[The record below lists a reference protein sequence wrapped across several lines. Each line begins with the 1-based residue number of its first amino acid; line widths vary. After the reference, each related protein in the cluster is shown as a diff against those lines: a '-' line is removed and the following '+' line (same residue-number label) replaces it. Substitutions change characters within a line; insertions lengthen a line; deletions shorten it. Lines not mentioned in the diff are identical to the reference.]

1 MRLRLLALLAL
12 LGAGTFGCDRALTTT
27 PGDRVPADQ
36 IIVDAA
42 TAAAALNGAYDAL
55 QSGSYYGLDLEMLG
69 DLPSDNGQGA
79 GTYQFLKEIGDNR
92 ITSDNPEVTAMW
104 TAIYRQIDRDN
115 VVLQRVPQLTNASD
129 AVKNPILGEA
139 YLLRAL
145 GYHNLVKFW
154 SDVPMPLV
162 PVVAASDASAYTRAP
177 QMQVYAQI
185 LADLDKAA
193 TMITNSTDTRRANK
207 LAVSALRSRVLFY
220 RAGLPGN
227 ASSAADYQGALD
239 AANVVFATMKDTL
252 TVPFASLFTATGT
265 NTTEDIFRVSFTA
278 SESNS
283 LGYYWLFS
291 GRHEARPTANLRA
304 AYDATDLRLPST
316 VGPRSATSSTLE
328 GKKWPTTIGAEH
340 PHVIRLAELVL
351 IKAEVLAR
359 QNNLLGAVAEYN
371 KVRARAGLAN
381 HVLGPD
387 VVTQADVMAAILRER
402 RRELA
407 LEGDRWPDLVRLGL
421 AVSVKNIPDRPGQ
434 ALFPIPLRDISTTPG
449 LTQNPDY

>member
-1 MRLRLLALLAL
+1 MRLRLLAPLAL
-12 LGAGTFGCDRALTTT
+12 AGVAVFGCDRALTTK

-42 TAAAALNGAYDAL
+42 TAAAALNGAYDGL

-69 DLPSDNGQGA
+69 DLAADNGQWA
-79 GTYQFLKEIGDNR
+79 GTYQFLGEIAGN
-92 ITSDNPEVTAMW
+92 TVTADNPEITAMW
-104 TAIYRQIDRDN
+104 TAIYKQIDRDN
-115 VVLQRVPQLTNASD
+115 VVLQRVPQLTNVTD

-154 SDVPMPLV
+154 GDVPMPLV
-162 PVVAASDASAYTRAP
+162 PVVTASDASAYTRTP
-177 QMQVYAQI
+177 QMQVYTQI

-193 TMITNSTDTRRANK
+193 TMITTTDTRRANK

-220 RAGLPGN
+220 RAGLAGN
-227 ASSAADYQGALD
+227 ANSAADYQGALD

-252 TVPFASLFTATGT
+252 TVPFASLFTATGA
-265 NTTEDIFRVSFTA
+265 NTAEDIFRVSFTP

-283 LGYYWLFS
+283 LGYYWLNA
-291 GRHEARPTANLRA
+291 GRHEARPTANLKA
-304 AYDATDLRLPST
+304 AYDANDLRLPNT
-316 VGPRSATSSTLE
+316 LGPRSATSSTLE

-359 QNNLLGAVAEYN
+359 QNNLVGAVAEYN

-381 HVLGPD
+381 HLLGVD
-387 VVTQADVMAAILRER
+387 VVTQQNVMDAILKER

-421 AVSVKNIPDRPGQ
+421 AVTVKSLQTRPGQ
-434 ALFPIPLRDISTTPG
+434 ALFPIPFRDISTTPG
-449 LTQNPDY
+449 LTQNPGY

>member
-1 MRLRLLALLAL
+1 MRLRLLAPLAL
-12 LGAGTFGCDRALTTT
+12 ASAALFGCDRALTTS

-36 IIVDAA
+36 IIVDGA

-79 GTYQFLKEIGDNR
+79 GTYQFLKEISDNVV
-92 ITSDNPEVTAMW
+92 TTDNPEITAMW

-115 VVLQRVPQLTNASD
+115 VVLQRVPQLTNVTD
-129 AVKNPILGEA
+129 AVKNPIVGEA

-162 PVVAASDASAYTRAP
+162 PVVAASDASAYTRTP
-177 QMQVYAQI
+177 QMQVYTQI

-193 TMITNSTDTRRANK
+193 TMITTTDTRRANK

-220 RAGLPGN
+220 RAGLAGN
-227 ASSAADYQGALD
+227 ANSAADYQGALD

-252 TVPFASLFTATGT
+252 TVPFGSMFTATGT
-265 NTTEDIFRVSFTA
+265 NTAEDIFRVSFTA

-304 AYDATDLRLPST
+304 AYDANDIRLPST

-359 QNNLLGAVAEYN
+359 QNNLAGAVAEYN

-381 HVLGPD
+381 HVLGVD
-387 VVTQADVMAAILRER
+387 VVTQQNVMDAILKER

-421 AVSVKNIPDRPGQ
+421 AVTVKSLQARPQQ
-434 ALFPIPLRDISTTPG
+434 ALFPIPFRDISTTPG
-449 LTQNPDY
+449 LTQNPGY